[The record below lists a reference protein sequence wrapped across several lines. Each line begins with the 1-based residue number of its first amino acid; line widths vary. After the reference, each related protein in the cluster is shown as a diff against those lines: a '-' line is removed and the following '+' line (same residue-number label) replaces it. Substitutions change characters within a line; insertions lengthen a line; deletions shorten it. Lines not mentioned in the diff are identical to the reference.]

1 MDTDVSL
8 WMDTLINKLQRQ
20 ARRRRDH
27 SQRHWDG
34 YCSEF
39 SPMPGTEE
47 GYRDDITRRERM
59 VEAMYDI

>member
-1 MDTDVSL
+1 MGTDNTL
-8 WMDTLINKLQRQ
+8 WLETVINQLERK
-20 ARRRRDH
+20 ASSRRN
-27 SQRHWDG
+27 SPKGHWDG

-39 SPMPGTEE
+39 STMPGTEE